1 MKYLNHPNFSL
12 FCFMLNV
19 WFALN
24 AYLVGNWPMV
34 LLCAAFAAFCM
45 TNYITMTN
53 GDE

>member
-24 AYLVGNWPMV
+24 SYLIGNWLMV
-34 LLCAAFAAFCM
+34 LLCTAFAALCM
-45 TNYITMTN
+45 RNYIVTTK
-53 GDE
+53 GDK